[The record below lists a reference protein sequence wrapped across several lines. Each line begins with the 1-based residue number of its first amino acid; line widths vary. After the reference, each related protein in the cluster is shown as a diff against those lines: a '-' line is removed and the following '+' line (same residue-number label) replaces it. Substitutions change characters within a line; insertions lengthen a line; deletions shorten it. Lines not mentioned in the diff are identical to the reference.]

1 MGVAV
6 LFISFF
12 ALMFIGCPIALGLG
26 GSALI
31 YIAFFSTV
39 SPIII
44 LQQILA
50 SVNTYT
56 LLAVP
61 FFIMAGA
68 LMEKG
73 GISRRIVAF
82 CQALVGHFTGGL
94 ALVVVLASVFFAAMT
109 GSGVAA
115 CAAVGGIMIPM
126 MVDNGYDKDFAC
138 ALQATS
144 GILGPLIPP
153 SIVMVLYA
161 VYANQS
167 VSTMLMAGVGP
178 GLLQALLVCIL
189 AIIICHRRGYKGV
202 GKFSL
207 KRVCKEF
214 KSSFLALMAP
224 VIILGGIYSGI
235 CTATEASGVAC
246 FYSIIVG
253 LFIYKEMNF
262 KELLACLGSSMKS
275 TGNIMLI
282 VGASGAFSWVL
293 TKERIAS
300 RAADMLL
307 EFSSSPV
314 LFMLLAMVIILFL
327 GCFIDSVPIT
337 TIMTP
342 ILAPIALKYGISLV
356 HLGGFM
362 VTGTCIGLI
371 TPPMGLN
378 LFMGAQVGNRPIHA
392 VIKAIVPFIITVMI
406 GYILV
411 LCIPQIT
418 TYLPSLLDK

>member
-1 MGVAV
+1 MGIAV

-12 ALMFIGCPIALGLG
+12 ALIFVGAPIALGLG

-31 YIAFFSTV
+31 YIVFFANV
-39 SPIII
+39 SPIIVT
-44 LQQILA
+44 QQILA
-50 SVNTYT
+50 NVNTFT

-61 FFIMAGA
+61 FFIMAGG
-68 LMEKG
+68 LMESG
-73 GISRRIVAF
+73 GISKRLVSF
-82 CQALVGHFTGGL
+82 CQSLVGHFTGGL

-115 CAAVGGIMIPM
+115 CAAVGGILIPS
-126 MVDNGYDKDFAC
+126 MVERNYDEDFAC
-138 ALQATS
+138 ALQATA
-144 GILGPLIPP
+144 GIFGPLIPP

-167 VSTMLMAGVGP
+167 VSTMLMAGVAP
-178 GLLQALLVCIL
+178 GLLQAAMVCVV
-189 AIIICHRRGYKGV
+189 AIWICHRRGYKGV
-202 GKFSL
+202 GTFSL
-207 KRVCKEF
+207 RKVAREF
-214 KSSFLALMAP
+214 GKSIWALLAP

-253 LFIYKEMNF
+253 MFIYKEMSWRQ
-262 KELLACLGSSMKS
+262 LLSCLGRAMKS

-293 TKERIAS
+293 TRERIAS
-300 RAADMLL
+300 KAATALL
-307 EFSSSPV
+307 SITDNKA
-314 LFMLLAMVIILFL
+314 LFLICAMVIILIL

-342 ILAPIALKYGISLV
+342 ILAPMAMEYGVSLV
-356 HLGGFM
+356 HLGGLM
-362 VTGTCIGLI
+362 ITGTCIGLI

-378 LFMGAQVGNRPIHA
+378 LFMAAQVGNRPIHS
-392 VIKAIVPFIITVMI
+392 VIGAIKPFIVVTLI
-406 GYILV
+406 GYLLV
-411 LCIPQIT
+411 AFVPGIT
-418 TYLPSLLDK
+418 TFLPGLL

>member
-6 LFISFF
+6 LFLSFF
-12 ALMFIGCPIALGLG
+12 VLIFAGAPIAVALG
-26 GSALI
+26 GSSLI
-31 YIAFFSTV
+31 YIAFFSKV
-39 SPIII
+39 SIIVVM
-44 LQQILA
+44 QQMLA

-68 LMEKG
+68 LMETG
-73 GISRRIVAF
+73 GISKRIVSF

-126 MVDNGYDKDFAC
+126 MVQNGYDEDFAC

-144 GILGPLIPP
+144 GIFGPLIPP

-178 GLLQALLVCIL
+178 GLLQATMVCVL
-189 AIIICHRRGYKGV
+189 AIVICRKRGYHGV
-202 GKFSL
+202 GKFSI
-207 KRVCKEF
+207 KRVGKEF
-214 KSSFLALMAP
+214 ISSFWALLAP

-246 FYSIIVG
+246 FYSILVG
-253 LFIYKEMNF
+253 LFVYREMNL
-262 KELLACLGSSMKS
+262 KQLLSCLGKAMKS

-293 TKERIAS
+293 TRERIATK
-300 RAADMLL
+300 AADMLL
-307 EFSSSPV
+307 SVTDSPI
-314 LFMLLAMVIILFL
+314 LFLMVAMVILLFL

-342 ILAPIALKYGISLV
+342 ILAPMALKYGVSLV

-378 LFMGAQVGNRPIHA
+378 LFMGAQVGKRPIHT
-392 VIKAIVPFIITVMI
+392 VIKAVVPFLIITLI
-406 GYILV
+406 GYLLV
-411 LCIPQIT
+411 AFIPGIT
-418 TYLPSLLDK
+418 TYLPSLVK

>member
-1 MGVAV
+1 MGVIV
-6 LFISFF
+6 LFLSFF
-12 ALMFIGCPIALGLG
+12 VFIFVGSPIALALG

-31 YIAFFSTV
+31 YIVLFANV
-39 SPIII
+39 SPLIVM
-44 LQQILA
+44 QQILA

-68 LMEKG
+68 LMETG
-73 GISRRIVAF
+73 GISKRIVSF

-126 MVDNGYDKDFAC
+126 MVKNGYHSDFAC

-144 GILGPLIPP
+144 GIFGPLIPP

-178 GLLQALLVCIL
+178 GLMQAAMVCIL
-189 AIIICHRRGYKGV
+189 AVWICHRRGYAGV
-202 GKFSL
+202 GSFSM
-207 KRVCKEF
+207 KRLLKEF
-214 KSSFLALMAP
+214 GSSFWALLAP

-246 FYSIIVG
+246 FYSILVG
-253 LFIYKEMNF
+253 LFIYKEMNW
-262 KELLACLGSSMKS
+262 KTMLECLGKAMKS

-293 TKERIAS
+293 TRERIAS
-300 RAADMLL
+300 KLANTLL
-307 EFSSSPV
+307 SITSSEV
-314 LFMLLAMVIILFL
+314 LFLIVVMLILLFL

-342 ILAPIALKYGISLV
+342 ILAPIAMEYGVSLV
-356 HLGGFM
+356 HPGGIM
-362 VTGTCIGLI
+362 VSATCIGLI

-378 LFMGAQVGNRPIHA
+378 LFMAAQVGNRPIHA
-392 VIKAIVPFIITVMI
+392 VIGAIKPFILVTVI
-406 GYILV
+406 GLV
-411 LCIPQIT
+411 LVAFIPPIT
-418 TYLPSLLDK
+418 TFLPGLL

>member
-6 LFISFF
+6 LFASFF
-12 ALMFIGCPIALGLG
+12 VFILVGSPIALALG

-31 YIAFFSTV
+31 YIALFANV
-39 SPIII
+39 SPIIVV
-44 LQQILA
+44 QQILA

-68 LMEKG
+68 LMETG
-73 GISRRIVAF
+73 GISKRIVSF
-82 CQALVGHFTGGL
+82 CQSLVGHFTGGL

-126 MVDNGYDKDFAC
+126 MVKNGYDSDFAC

-144 GILGPLIPP
+144 GIFGPLIPP
-153 SIVMVLYA
+153 SIVRVLYA

-178 GLLQALLVCIL
+178 GLLQAAMVCVL
-189 AIIICHRRGYKGV
+189 AIWICHRRGYKGV
-202 GKFSL
+202 GNFSI
-207 KRVCKEF
+207 KRVAKEF
-214 KSSFLALMAP
+214 RGSIWALLAP

-246 FYSIIVG
+246 FYSILVG
-253 LFIYKEMNF
+253 LFIYREMDW
-262 KELLACLGSSMKS
+262 KDMLLCLGRAMKS

-293 TKERIAS
+293 TRERIAS
-300 RAADMLL
+300 KLATTLLSITDSEILFLIVVMLIL
-307 EFSSSPV
+307 
-314 LFMLLAMVIILFL
+314 LFL

-342 ILAPIALKYGISLV
+342 ILAPIAMEYGVSLV
-356 HLGGFM
+356 HLGGIM
-362 VTGTCIGLI
+362 VSGTCIGLI

-378 LFMGAQVGNRPIHA
+378 LFMGAQVGNRPIHS
-392 VIKAIVPFIITVMI
+392 VIGAIKPFILVTII
-406 GYILV
+406 GLILV
-411 LCIPQIT
+411 AFVPPIT
-418 TYLPSLLDK
+418 TFLPSLID

>member
-6 LFISFF
+6 LFLSFF
-12 ALMFIGCPIALGLG
+12 VLIFAGAPIAVALG
-26 GSALI
+26 GSSLI
-31 YIAFFSTV
+31 YIAFFSKV
-39 SPIII
+39 SIIVVM
-44 LQQILA
+44 QQMLA

-68 LMEKG
+68 LMETG
-73 GISRRIVAF
+73 GISKRIVSF

-126 MVDNGYDKDFAC
+126 MVQNGYDEDFAC

-144 GILGPLIPP
+144 GIFGPLIPP

-178 GLLQALLVCIL
+178 GLLQATMVCVL
-189 AIIICHRRGYKGV
+189 AIVICRKRGYHGV
-202 GKFSL
+202 GKFSI
-207 KRVCKEF
+207 KRVGKEF
-214 KSSFLALMAP
+214 ISSFWALLAP

-246 FYSIIVG
+246 FYSILVG
-253 LFIYKEMNF
+253 LFVYREMNL
-262 KELLACLGSSMKS
+262 KQLLSCLGKAMKS

-293 TKERIAS
+293 TRERIAS
-300 RAADMLL
+300 KAADMLL
-307 EFSSSPV
+307 SVTDSPI
-314 LFMLLAMVIILFL
+314 LFLMVAMAILLFL

-342 ILAPIALKYGISLV
+342 ILAPMALKYGVSLV

-378 LFMGAQVGNRPIHA
+378 LFMGAQVGKRPIHT
-392 VIKAIVPFIITVMI
+392 VIKAVVPFLIITLI
-406 GYILV
+406 GYLLV
-411 LCIPQIT
+411 AFIPGIT
-418 TYLPSLLDK
+418 TYLPSLVK

>member
-1 MGVAV
+1 MGVIV
-6 LFISFF
+6 LFLSFF
-12 ALMFIGCPIALGLG
+12 VFIFVGSPIALALG

-31 YIAFFSTV
+31 YIVLFANV
-39 SPIII
+39 SPLIVM
-44 LQQILA
+44 QQILA

-68 LMEKG
+68 LMETG
-73 GISRRIVAF
+73 GISKRIVSF

-126 MVDNGYDKDFAC
+126 MVKNGYHSDFAR

-144 GILGPLIPP
+144 GIFGPLIPP

-178 GLLQALLVCIL
+178 GLMQAAMVCIL
-189 AIIICHRRGYKGV
+189 AVWICHRRGYAGV
-202 GKFSL
+202 GSFSM
-207 KRVCKEF
+207 KRLLKEF
-214 KSSFLALMAP
+214 GSSFWALLAP

-246 FYSIIVG
+246 FYSILVG
-253 LFIYKEMNF
+253 LFIYKEMNW
-262 KELLACLGSSMKS
+262 KTMLECLGKAMKS

-293 TKERIAS
+293 TRERIAS
-300 RAADMLL
+300 KLANTLL
-307 EFSSSPV
+307 SITSSEV
-314 LFMLLAMVIILFL
+314 LFLIVVMLILLFL

-342 ILAPIALKYGISLV
+342 ILAPIAMEYGVSLV
-356 HLGGFM
+356 HLGGIM
-362 VTGTCIGLI
+362 VSATCIGLI

-378 LFMGAQVGNRPIHA
+378 LFMAAQVGNRPIHA
-392 VIKAIVPFIITVMI
+392 VIGAIKPFILVTVI
-406 GYILV
+406 GLV
-411 LCIPQIT
+411 LVAFIPPIT
-418 TYLPSLLDK
+418 TFLPGLL

>member
-6 LFISFF
+6 LFLSFF
-12 ALMFIGCPIALGLG
+12 ALIFVGAPIAVALG
-26 GSALI
+26 GSSLI
-31 YIAFFSTV
+31 YIAFFSNV
-39 SPIII
+39 SIIVVM
-44 LQQILA
+44 QQMLA

-68 LMEKG
+68 LMETG
-73 GISRRIVAF
+73 GISKRIVSF

-126 MVDNGYDKDFAC
+126 MVQNGYDEDFAC

-144 GILGPLIPP
+144 GIFGPLIPP

-178 GLLQALLVCIL
+178 GLLQASMVCVL
-189 AIIICHRRGYKGV
+189 AIVICRKRGYHGV
-202 GKFSL
+202 GKFSI
-207 KRVCKEF
+207 KRVGKEF
-214 KSSFLALMAP
+214 VSSFWALLAP

-246 FYSIIVG
+246 FYSILVG
-253 LFIYKEMNF
+253 LFIYREMNL
-262 KELLACLGSSMKS
+262 KQLLSCLGKAMKS

-293 TKERIAS
+293 TRERIATK
-300 RAADMLL
+300 AADMLL
-307 EFSSSPV
+307 SVTDSPV
-314 LFMLLAMVIILFL
+314 LFLMVAMVILLFL

-342 ILAPIALKYGISLV
+342 ILAPMAMKYGVSLV

-378 LFMGAQVGNRPIHA
+378 LFMGAQVGNRPIHT
-392 VIKAIVPFIITVMI
+392 VIKAVVPFLVTTLI
-406 GYILV
+406 GYLLV
-411 LCIPQIT
+411 AFIPGIT
-418 TYLPSLLDK
+418 TYLPSLVK

>member
-6 LFISFF
+6 LFLSFF
-12 ALMFIGCPIALGLG
+12 ALIFVGAPIAVALG
-26 GSALI
+26 GSSLI
-31 YIAFFSTV
+31 YIAFFSNV
-39 SPIII
+39 SIIVVM
-44 LQQILA
+44 QQMLA

-68 LMEKG
+68 LMETG
-73 GISRRIVAF
+73 GISKRIVSF

-126 MVDNGYDKDFAC
+126 MVQNGYDEDFAC

-144 GILGPLIPP
+144 GIFGPLIPP

-178 GLLQALLVCIL
+178 GLLQASMVCVL
-189 AIIICHRRGYKGV
+189 AIVICRKRGYHGV
-202 GKFSL
+202 GKFSI
-207 KRVCKEF
+207 KRVGKEF
-214 KSSFLALMAP
+214 VSSFWALLAP

-246 FYSIIVG
+246 FYSILVG
-253 LFIYKEMNF
+253 LFIYREMNL
-262 KELLACLGSSMKS
+262 KQLLSCLGKAMKS

-293 TKERIAS
+293 TRERIATK
-300 RAADMLL
+300 AADMLL
-307 EFSSSPV
+307 SVTDNPV
-314 LFMLLAMVIILFL
+314 LFLMVAMVILLFL

-342 ILAPIALKYGISLV
+342 ILAPMAMKYGVSLV

-378 LFMGAQVGNRPIHA
+378 LFMGAQVGNRPIHT
-392 VIKAIVPFIITVMI
+392 VIKAVVPFLVTTLI
-406 GYILV
+406 GYLLV
-411 LCIPQIT
+411 AFIPGIT
-418 TYLPSLLDK
+418 TYLPSLVK

>member
-6 LFISFF
+6 LFLSFF
-12 ALMFIGCPIALGLG
+12 VLIFAGAPIAVALG
-26 GSALI
+26 GSSLI
-31 YIAFFSTV
+31 YIAFFSKV
-39 SPIII
+39 SIIVVM
-44 LQQILA
+44 QQMLA

-68 LMEKG
+68 LMETG
-73 GISRRIVAF
+73 GISKRIVSF

-126 MVDNGYDKDFAC
+126 MVQNGYDEDFAC

-144 GILGPLIPP
+144 GIFGPLIPP

-178 GLLQALLVCIL
+178 GLLQATMVCVL
-189 AIIICHRRGYKGV
+189 AIVICRKRGYHGV
-202 GKFSL
+202 GKFSI
-207 KRVCKEF
+207 KRVGKEF
-214 KSSFLALMAP
+214 ISSFWALLAP

-246 FYSIIVG
+246 FYSILVG
-253 LFIYKEMNF
+253 LFVYREMNL
-262 KELLACLGSSMKS
+262 KQLLSCLGKAMKS

-293 TKERIAS
+293 TRERIAS
-300 RAADMLL
+300 KAADMLL
-307 EFSSSPV
+307 SVTDSPI
-314 LFMLLAMVIILFL
+314 LFLMVAMVILLFL

-342 ILAPIALKYGISLV
+342 ILAPMALKYGVSLV

-378 LFMGAQVGNRPIHA
+378 LFMGAQVGKRPIHT
-392 VIKAIVPFIITVMI
+392 VIKAVVPFLIITLI
-406 GYILV
+406 GYLLV
-411 LCIPQIT
+411 AFIPGIT
-418 TYLPSLLDK
+418 TYLPSLVK

>member
-6 LFISFF
+6 LFLSFF
-12 ALMFIGCPIALGLG
+12 ALIFVGAPIAVALG
-26 GSALI
+26 GSSLI
-31 YIAFFSTV
+31 YIAFFSNV
-39 SPIII
+39 SIIVVM
-44 LQQILA
+44 QQMLA

-68 LMEKG
+68 LMETG
-73 GISRRIVAF
+73 GISKRIVSF

-126 MVDNGYDKDFAC
+126 MVQNGYDEDFAC

-144 GILGPLIPP
+144 GIFGPLIPP

-178 GLLQALLVCIL
+178 GLLQASMVCVL
-189 AIIICHRRGYKGV
+189 AIMICRKRGYHGV
-202 GKFSL
+202 GKFSI
-207 KRVCKEF
+207 KRVGKEF
-214 KSSFLALMAP
+214 VSSFWALLAP

-246 FYSIIVG
+246 FYSILVG
-253 LFIYKEMNF
+253 LFIYREMNL
-262 KELLACLGSSMKS
+262 KQLLSCLGKAMKS

-293 TKERIAS
+293 TRERIATK
-300 RAADMLL
+300 AADMLL
-307 EFSSSPV
+307 SVTDSPV
-314 LFMLLAMVIILFL
+314 LFLMVAMVILLFL

-342 ILAPIALKYGISLV
+342 ILAPMAMKYGVSLV

-378 LFMGAQVGNRPIHA
+378 LFMGAQVGNRPIHT
-392 VIKAIVPFIITVMI
+392 VIKAVVPFLVTTLI
-406 GYILV
+406 GYLLV
-411 LCIPQIT
+411 AFIPGIT
-418 TYLPSLLDK
+418 TYLPSLVK

>member
-6 LFISFF
+6 LFLSFF
-12 ALMFIGCPIALGLG
+12 ALIFVGAPIAVALG
-26 GSALI
+26 GSSLI
-31 YIAFFSTV
+31 YIAFFSNV
-39 SPIII
+39 SIIVVM
-44 LQQILA
+44 QQMLA

-68 LMEKG
+68 LMETG
-73 GISRRIVAF
+73 GISKRIVSF

-126 MVDNGYDKDFAC
+126 MVQNGYDEDFAC

-144 GILGPLIPP
+144 GIFGPLIPP

-178 GLLQALLVCIL
+178 GLLQASMVCVL
-189 AIIICHRRGYKGV
+189 AIMICRKRGYHGV
-202 GKFSL
+202 GKFSI
-207 KRVCKEF
+207 KRVGKEF
-214 KSSFLALMAP
+214 VSSFWALLAP

-246 FYSIIVG
+246 FYSILVG
-253 LFIYKEMNF
+253 LFIYREMNL
-262 KELLACLGSSMKS
+262 KQLLSCLGKAMKS

-293 TKERIAS
+293 TRERLATK
-300 RAADMLL
+300 AADMLL
-307 EFSSSPV
+307 SVTDSPV
-314 LFMLLAMVIILFL
+314 LFLMVAMVILLFL

-342 ILAPIALKYGISLV
+342 ILAPMAMKYGVSLV

-378 LFMGAQVGNRPIHA
+378 LFMGAQVGNRPIHT
-392 VIKAIVPFIITVMI
+392 VIKAVVPFLVTTLI
-406 GYILV
+406 GYLLV
-411 LCIPQIT
+411 AFIPGIT
-418 TYLPSLLDK
+418 TYLPSLVK

>member
-1 MGVAV
+1 MGVIV
-6 LFISFF
+6 LFLSFF
-12 ALMFIGCPIALGLG
+12 VFIFVGSPIALALG

-31 YIAFFSTV
+31 YIVLFANV
-39 SPIII
+39 SPLIVM
-44 LQQILA
+44 QQILA

-68 LMEKG
+68 LMETG
-73 GISRRIVAF
+73 GISKRIVSF

-126 MVDNGYDKDFAC
+126 MVKNGYHSDFAY

-144 GILGPLIPP
+144 GIFGPLIPP

-178 GLLQALLVCIL
+178 GLMQAAMVCIL
-189 AIIICHRRGYKGV
+189 AVWICHRRGYAGV
-202 GKFSL
+202 GSFSM
-207 KRVCKEF
+207 KRLLKEF
-214 KSSFLALMAP
+214 GSSFWALLAP

-246 FYSIIVG
+246 FYSILVG
-253 LFIYKEMNF
+253 LFIYKEMNW
-262 KELLACLGSSMKS
+262 KTMLECLGKAMKS

-293 TKERIAS
+293 TRERIAS
-300 RAADMLL
+300 KLANTLL
-307 EFSSSPV
+307 SITSSEV
-314 LFMLLAMVIILFL
+314 LFLIVVMLILLFL

-342 ILAPIALKYGISLV
+342 ILAPIAMEYGVSLV
-356 HLGGFM
+356 HLGGIM
-362 VTGTCIGLI
+362 VSATCIGLI

-378 LFMGAQVGNRPIHA
+378 LFMAAQVGNRPIHA
-392 VIKAIVPFIITVMI
+392 VIGAIKPFILVTVI
-406 GYILV
+406 GLV
-411 LCIPQIT
+411 LVAFIPPIT
-418 TYLPSLLDK
+418 TFLPGLL

>member
-6 LFISFF
+6 LFLSFF
-12 ALMFIGCPIALGLG
+12 ALIFVGAPIAVALG
-26 GSALI
+26 GSSLI
-31 YIAFFSTV
+31 YIAFFSNV
-39 SPIII
+39 SIIVVM
-44 LQQILA
+44 QQMLA

-68 LMEKG
+68 LMETG
-73 GISRRIVAF
+73 GISKRIVSF

-126 MVDNGYDKDFAC
+126 MVQNGYDEDFAC

-144 GILGPLIPP
+144 GIFGPLIPP

-178 GLLQALLVCIL
+178 GLLQASMVCVL
-189 AIIICHRRGYKGV
+189 AIMICRKRGYHGV
-202 GKFSL
+202 GKFSI
-207 KRVCKEF
+207 KRVGKEF
-214 KSSFLALMAP
+214 VSSFWALLAP

-246 FYSIIVG
+246 FYSILVG
-253 LFIYKEMNF
+253 LFIYREMNL
-262 KELLACLGSSMKS
+262 KQLLSCLGKAMKS

-293 TKERIAS
+293 TRERIATK
-300 RAADMLL
+300 AADMLL
-307 EFSSSPV
+307 SVTDNPV
-314 LFMLLAMVIILFL
+314 LFLMVAMVILLFL

-342 ILAPIALKYGISLV
+342 ILAPMAMKYGVSLV

-378 LFMGAQVGNRPIHA
+378 LFMGAQVGNRPIHT
-392 VIKAIVPFIITVMI
+392 VIKAVVPFLVTTLI
-406 GYILV
+406 GYLLV
-411 LCIPQIT
+411 AFIPGIT
-418 TYLPSLLDK
+418 TYLPSLVK

>member
-6 LFISFF
+6 LFLSFF
-12 ALMFIGCPIALGLG
+12 LLIFVGAPIAVALG
-26 GSALI
+26 GSSLI
-31 YIAFFSTV
+31 YIAFFSNV
-39 SPIII
+39 SIIVVM
-44 LQQILA
+44 QQMLA

-68 LMEKG
+68 LMETG
-73 GISRRIVAF
+73 GISKRIVSF

-126 MVDNGYDKDFAC
+126 MVQNGYDEDFAC

-144 GILGPLIPP
+144 GIFGPLIPP

-178 GLLQALLVCIL
+178 GLLQATMVCVL
-189 AIIICHRRGYKGV
+189 AIVICRKRGYHGV
-202 GKFSL
+202 GKFSI
-207 KRVCKEF
+207 KRVGKEF
-214 KSSFLALMAP
+214 ISSFWALLAP

-246 FYSIIVG
+246 FYSILVG
-253 LFIYKEMNF
+253 LFVYREMNF
-262 KELLACLGSSMKS
+262 KQLLSCLGKAMKS

-293 TKERIAS
+293 TRERIATK
-300 RAADMLL
+300 AADMLL
-307 EFSSSPV
+307 SVTDSPL
-314 LFMLLAMVIILFL
+314 LFLMIAMIILLFL

-342 ILAPIALKYGISLV
+342 ILAPMAMKYGVSLV

-378 LFMGAQVGNRPIHA
+378 LFMGAQVGKRPIHT
-392 VIKAIVPFIITVMI
+392 VIKAVVPFLITTLI
-406 GYILV
+406 GYLLV
-411 LCIPQIT
+411 AFIPGIT
-418 TYLPSLLDK
+418 TYLPSLVK

>member
-1 MGVAV
+1 MGVIV
-6 LFISFF
+6 LFLSFF
-12 ALMFIGCPIALGLG
+12 VFIFVGSPIALALG

-31 YIAFFSTV
+31 YIVLFANV
-39 SPIII
+39 SPLIVM
-44 LQQILA
+44 QQILA

-68 LMEKG
+68 LMETG
-73 GISRRIVAF
+73 GISKRIVSF

-126 MVDNGYDKDFAC
+126 MVNNGYHSDFAC

-144 GILGPLIPP
+144 GIFGPLIPP

-178 GLLQALLVCIL
+178 GLMQAAMVCIL
-189 AIIICHRRGYKGV
+189 AVWICHRRGYAGV
-202 GKFSL
+202 GSFSM
-207 KRVCKEF
+207 KRLLKEF
-214 KSSFLALMAP
+214 GSSFWALLAP

-246 FYSIIVG
+246 FYSILVG
-253 LFIYKEMNF
+253 LFIYKEMNW
-262 KELLACLGSSMKS
+262 KTMLECLGKAMKS

-293 TKERIAS
+293 TRERIAS
-300 RAADMLL
+300 KLANTLL
-307 EFSSSPV
+307 SITSSEV
-314 LFMLLAMVIILFL
+314 LFLIVVMLILLFL

-342 ILAPIALKYGISLV
+342 ILAPIAMEYGVSLV
-356 HLGGFM
+356 HLGGIM
-362 VTGTCIGLI
+362 VSATCIGLI

-378 LFMGAQVGNRPIHA
+378 LFMAAQVGNRPIHA
-392 VIKAIVPFIITVMI
+392 VIGAIKPFILVTVI
-406 GYILV
+406 GLV
-411 LCIPQIT
+411 LVAFIPPIT
-418 TYLPSLLDK
+418 TFLPGLL